1 MPEKK
6 LTPEQVK
13 QLNANAAKMDE
24 QGYSL
29 DEITTMASEYFDKF
43 AREEADNGNFTEGSG
58 EQQEQPTEPLKK
70 PIVDEVNLN
79 PFQEALNKRINE
91 MGGPVDI
98 PEEEQLESLDIIKKK
113 NKELALSTDPQ
124 QK

>member
-79 PFQEALNKRINE
+79 PFQEA
-91 MGGPVDI
+91 
-98 PEEEQLESLDIIKKK
+98 
-113 NKELALSTDPQ
+113 
-124 QK
+124 